1 MSRSGLD
8 PVTAQ
13 ELTILPGIEEV
24 LALLE
29 VREFARAGH
38 WDAVVVDCAP
48 TAETLRLLA
57 LPEALDWYLA
67 KVLPAHRRL
76 ARGARPIAALF
87 GRAEA
92 MPTDAVFAA
101 LLRLRDDLA
110 ATRTLLADPQIT
122 TVRLVLTPE
131 AVVVAEARRTFTAL
145 ALYGYR
151 VDLVVANRVF
161 PPGRDA
167 FRQAWVS
174 AQREQLSQ
182 LRDSFAG
189 LPVAQVAYGSA
200 EPIGLAA
207 LGDIARALYAGSDPA
222 DSGAVA
228 RPMAVEAD
236 GAGYRLRLW
245 LPLAHKSDIDAARV
259 GDDLVLT
266 VAGYRRVLS
275 LPSVLRRCEVVGAR
289 FEQLSSGADR
299 AAADRPPGGELIVQ
313 FLPDPNLWPRSTETD
328 RSATAGRDALAQEET
343 RA

>member
-1 MSRSGLD
+1 
-8 PVTAQ
+8 
-13 ELTILPGIEEV
+13 
-24 LALLE
+24 
-29 VREFARAGH
+29 
-38 WDAVVVDCAP
+38 
-48 TAETLRLLA
+48 
-57 LPEALDWYLA
+57 
-67 KVLPAHRRL
+67 
-76 ARGARPIAALF
+76 
-87 GRAEA
+87 
-92 MPTDAVFAA
+92 
-101 LLRLRDDLA
+101 
-110 ATRTLLADPQIT
+110 
-122 TVRLVLTPE
+122 
-131 AVVVAEARRTFTAL
+131 
-145 ALYGYR
+145 
-151 VDLVVANRVF
+151 
-161 PPGRDA
+161 
-167 FRQAWVS
+167 VS

-245 LPLAHKSDIDAARV
+245 LPLAHKSEIDAARV

-289 FEQLSSGADR
+289 FEQLPSGVDR
-299 AAADRPPGGELIVQ
+299 GPADRPPGGELIVQ
-313 FLPDPNLWPRSTETD
+313 FLPDPDLWPRSAETD
-328 RSATAGRDALAQEET
+328 RSAMAGRDALPQEET